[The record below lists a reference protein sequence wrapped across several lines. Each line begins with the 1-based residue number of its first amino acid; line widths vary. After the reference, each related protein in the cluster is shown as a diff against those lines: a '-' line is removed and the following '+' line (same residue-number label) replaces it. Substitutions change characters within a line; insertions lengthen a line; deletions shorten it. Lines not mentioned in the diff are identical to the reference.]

1 MSKTE
6 LQNEIV
12 KTTEE
17 LPEALVKEIL
27 DFAEFLLNKQS
38 QISSESLKSDIALM
52 SRSEVSHLESEFE
65 LYKTLYPKVNA

>member
-6 LQNEIV
+6 LQKEIV

-38 QISSESLKSDIALM
+38 QISTENLSADLITM
-52 SRSEVSHLESEFE
+52 SKSEVSHLESEFE
-65 LYKTLYPKVNA
+65 NYKTLYPKVNV

>member
-38 QISSESLKSDIALM
+38 QISSESLEPDLTAM
-52 SRSEVSHLESEFE
+52 SRSEVAHLESEFE
-65 LYKTLYPKVNA
+65 NYKTLYPKVNV

>member
-38 QISSESLKSDIALM
+38 QIPAASLAADLTTMTK
-52 SRSEVSHLESEFE
+52 SEVSHLESEFE
-65 LYKTLYPKVNA
+65 NYKTLYPKINA

>member
-38 QISSESLKSDIALM
+38 QISTESLAADLITM
-52 SRSEVSHLESEFE
+52 SKSEVSHLESEFE
-65 LYKTLYPKVNA
+65 NYKTLYPKINV